1 MNVYF
6 ISGLAADRRVFQNIV
21 LPEGYT
27 PHYLDWITPQKNET
41 LQQYA
46 ERLTERIDPSTPF
59 VVVGVSFGGM
69 LAIEIAK
76 KFPSSRAILISS
88 VPSSQN
94 LPAYFRWAGK
104 LRLHKLVPV
113 SLLKL
118 AAQTK
123 RLFTVET
130 NAQKKFLNE
139 MIRKSD
145 AGLIR
150 WSINAILSWRSE
162 EPHAQYIHIHGSR
175 DEILP
180 LKYAGG
186 THIINGAG
194 HMMVLTRAQEINR
207 IIKEALRNA
216 G

>member
-6 ISGLAADRRVFQNIV
+6 ISGLAADRRVFQNIQ
-21 LPEGYT
+21 LPEGYS
-27 PHYLDWITPQKNET
+27 PHYLDWITPHKDES
-41 LQQYA
+41 LQHYA
-46 ERLTERIDPSTPF
+46 ERLTAEIDPSTPF

-76 KFPSSRAILISS
+76 KFPAAKPILISS
-88 VPSSQN
+88 VPSSGK
-94 LPAYFRWAGK
+94 LPAYFKWAGK

-113 SLLKL
+113 ALLKF

-130 NAQKKFLNE
+130 VAQKQFLNE

-145 AGLIR
+145 PDLIR
-150 WSINAILSWRSE
+150 WSINAILNWRSE
-162 EPHAQYIHIHGSR
+162 EPSAQYIHIHGSR

-180 LKYAGG
+180 LKYAGA
-186 THIINGAG
+186 THVVKGAG
-194 HMMVLTRAQEINR
+194 HMMVLTRSKEIN
-207 IIKEALRNA
+207 IIIRDVLRNT

>member
-21 LPEGYT
+21 LPDGYT
-27 PHYLDWITPQKNET
+27 PFYLDWITPHKNET

-46 ERLTERIDPSTPF
+46 GRLTEKIDPSKPF

-76 KFPSSRAILISS
+76 RFPSSKAILISS
-88 VPSSQN
+88 APSPKN
-94 LPAYFRWAGK
+94 LPVYFRWAGK
-104 LRLHKLVPV
+104 LKLHRLVPV

-130 NAQKKFLNE
+130 SEQKEILNE

-145 AGLIR
+145 PELVR
-150 WSINAILSWRSE
+150 WSINAILNWHSE
-162 EPHAQYIHIHGSR
+162 EPHAQCVHIHGSR

-186 THIINGAG
+186 THVINGAG
-194 HMMVLTRAQEINR
+194 HMMVLTRAKEINS
-207 IIKEALRNA
+207 IIKEALLNGR
-216 G
+216 

>member
-6 ISGLAADRRVFQNIV
+6 ISGLAADRRVFQNIE

-27 PHYLDWITPQKNET
+27 PHYLDWITPYKNET

-46 ERLTERIDPSTPF
+46 ERLTAKIDPSKPF

-76 KFPSSRAILISS
+76 KFPAAKAILISS
-88 VPSSQN
+88 VPSSGK
-94 LPAYFRWAGK
+94 LPIYFKWAGK
-104 LRLHKLVPV
+104 LRLHKLVPIP
-113 SLLKL
+113 LLKF

-130 NAQKKFLNE
+130 TAQKKFLNE
-139 MIRKSD
+139 MIRNSD
-145 AGLIR
+145 KNLIR
-150 WSINAILSWRSE
+150 WSINAILSWRSD

-194 HMMVLTRAQEINR
+194 HMMVLTRAKEINR
-207 IIKEALRNA
+207 ILGDVLRSA

>member
-21 LPEGYT
+21 LPEGYASY
-27 PHYLDWITPQKNET
+27 YLDWITPQKNET

-46 ERLTERIDPSTPF
+46 ARLTEKIDPSKPF

-76 KFPSSRAILISS
+76 KFPSSKAILISS
-88 VPSSQN
+88 APSPKN
-94 LPAYFRWAGK
+94 LPVYFRWAGK
-104 LRLHKLVPV
+104 LKLHRLVPV
-113 SLLKL
+113 SLLKF

-130 NAQKKFLNE
+130 SAQKKFLNE
-139 MIRKSD
+139 MIRNSD
-145 AGLIR
+145 PGLVR
-150 WSINAILSWRSE
+150 WSINAILNWRSE
-162 EPHAQYIHIHGSR
+162 GPHTQYIHIHGSR

-180 LKYAGG
+180 LRYAGG

-194 HMMVLTRAQEINR
+194 HMMVLTRAKEINS
-207 IIKEALRNA
+207 IIEEELRNA